1 MKGLWRGIGP
11 NVARNAIVNAAELAS
26 YDQVSV
32 PFPLYVFSC
41 RAHSRQHC
49 AAIIQYIP
57 QVCVI
62 AFVLFDC
69 LHQACHFQAKK
80 PFDLLTTVEHFEFLF
95 LPGWQLVSNNALVQQ
110 WLSEK

>member
-41 RAHSRQHC
+41 CAHSRQHC
-49 AAIIQYIP
+49 AAIIQYIT

-80 PFDLLTTVEHFEFLF
+80 PLTC
-95 LPGWQLVSNNALVQQ
+95 
-110 WLSEK
+110 